1 MELYRNIS
9 GPWNCQGS
17 SFFYS
22 CPRNTEEN
30 HFFATCQALLNTP
43 LSTGGPSSQCYPFFS
58 LFYANVQANVTYGMY
73 YYITTEFDHAK
84 HDSRLAVYGGVMLQR
99 FEFIKV
105 FMGMQRLCLKSQL
118 FLYRTPTML
127 TSIGLGG
134 KIYFWQQLLNVSQ
147 WRPLETPTLLLG

>member
-1 MELYRNIS
+1 
-9 GPWNCQGS
+9 
-17 SFFYS
+17 
-22 CPRNTEEN
+22 
-30 HFFATCQALLNTP
+30 
-43 LSTGGPSSQCYPFFS
+43 
-58 LFYANVQANVTYGMY
+58 MY

-147 WRPLETPTLLLG
+147 